1 MLSDFIRGF
10 SNALSDNVCDE
21 LIAWFESSP
30 NVKTR
35 EPNRISRKDKQ
46 LWLPQDLPL
55 WNTLQNC
62 KMEMLNQYLSEFPH
76 AYRGEKTLTSE
87 ESKIQRTN
95 PLGGGFHNFHAEV
108 SHYENSNR
116 ALVWTVYLNDI
127 PSGEG
132 ETEFLFEKIR
142 VQPKKGMGC
151 IFLLHGCIS
160 IVVIQFI
167 RSLSILQ
174 QAGIGIQRKELN
186 HEFIKIPCIQY

>member
-62 KMEMLNQYLSEFPH
+62 KIEMLNQYLSEFPH

-108 SHYENSNR
+108 SHCENSNR

-142 VQPKKGMGC
+142 VQPQKGMGC
-151 IFLLHGCIS
+151 IFPSAWMYQHRGNPVHTQSMYIATGWYWYPEERIES
-160 IVVIQFI
+160 
-167 RSLSILQ
+167 
-174 QAGIGIQRKELN
+174 
-186 HEFIKIPCIQY
+186 